1 MSGRIIL
8 ENVSENKQ
16 LVKIGHLHILMA
28 QTYKKDGNMGEKQ
41 KKSLCNRLWIMDRN
55 SLKEIKLF

>member
-28 QTYKKDGNMGEKQ
+28 QTDKKDGNMGEKQ
-41 KKSLCNRLWIMDRN
+41 KITLQQIVNNGQKFSERD
-55 SLKEIKLF
+55 

>member
-28 QTYKKDGNMGEKQ
+28 QTDKKDGNMGRNKKITLQQIFNNGQ
-41 KKSLCNRLWIMDRN
+41 KFSERD
-55 SLKEIKLF
+55 

>member
-28 QTYKKDGNMGEKQ
+28 QTDKKDGNMGEKQ
-41 KKSLCNRLWIMDRN
+41 KKSLCNR
-55 SLKEIKLF
+55 F

>member
-28 QTYKKDGNMGEKQ
+28 QTDKKDGNMGRNKKITLQQILNNGQ
-41 KKSLCNRLWIMDRN
+41 KFSERD
-55 SLKEIKLF
+55 